1 MSDEKL
7 KAKMEQVTG
16 SVKESLGK
24 LSGDKSLETEGKVN
38 KTTGKVDEVA
48 ADTKDALDGLA
59 KGLKIRLKSR
69 GELMSTNDI
78 KSTLTY
84 DDKVIEKLLGMPLK
98 R

>member
-38 KTTGKVDEVA
+38 KTTGKVDEVT

-59 KGLKIRLKSR
+59 KGLK
-69 GELMSTNDI
+69 
-78 KSTLTY
+78 
-84 DDKVIEKLLGMPLK
+84 DKTKE
-98 R
+98 

>member
-48 ADTKDALDGLA
+48 ADAKDALDGLA
-59 KGLKIRLKSR
+59 KGLKNKTK
-69 GELMSTNDI
+69 E
-78 KSTLTY
+78 
-84 DDKVIEKLLGMPLK
+84 
-98 R
+98 